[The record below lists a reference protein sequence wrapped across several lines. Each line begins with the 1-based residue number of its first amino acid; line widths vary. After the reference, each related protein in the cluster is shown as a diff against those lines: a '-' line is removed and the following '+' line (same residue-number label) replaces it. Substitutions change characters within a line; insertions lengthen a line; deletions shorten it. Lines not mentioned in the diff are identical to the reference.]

1 MRSSVLVTALAGFAA
16 AETGHDAWLRYARLN
31 FPFQY
36 NAPSTIVA
44 LNSTITSP
52 VYTAGIELQN
62 GIQGIIGSSCSV
74 GHGGSSN
81 PWGDWSGWG
90 GFRFGSWPWSRSVQ
104 VIIGTV
110 DEYTKAYGPLA
121 SPPMLVEDGFW
132 LNTTG
137 NTIQILG
144 QNERGA
150 LYGAFEYLSMLARG
164 NFSQVAYANNP
175 AAPIRWTNEV
185 GHLSLNTRH

>member
-1 MRSSVLVTALAGFAA
+1 MHSVLLVAALAGLAA

-31 FPFQY
+31 FPFRY

-74 GHGGSSN
+74 GHGGS
-81 PWGDWSGWG
+81 PWGGWG
-90 GFRFGSWPWSRSVQ
+90 GFRFGFWPWTPRPQ
-104 VIIGTV
+104 VIVGTI

-121 SPPMLVEDGFW
+121 SAPELVDDGFW
-132 LNTTG
+132 LSTKG

-150 LYGAFEYLSMLARG
+150 LYGAFEYLSMLAQG

-175 AAPIRWTNEV
+175 AAPIRWTNE
-185 GHLSLNTRH
+185 